1 MASFSYAS
9 NEETT
14 NANRV
19 CRLLLGPCTDQ
30 LRDLLR
36 HHVPTSTFPS
46 VINYNRSKLP
56 RLTPPQRNLILPIT
70 GCYSGNYD
78 DMDISLLYILLRKIS
93 GIPPHI
99 NGWGFDPVSTDRTA
113 SANIER
119 IRLNRNQCVHSTNT
133 TLTNVEFNLIWSSVR
148 SVVVEIDNYLSNG
161 NRYEKEVDLLRHETM
176 DPVRDKHYRDEL
188 DRQTKEDQGTR
199 DKVNELK
206 RKFNYTIFKVLKAPV
221 KHICG

>member
-1 MASFSYAS
+1 MHQQKKPQ
-9 NEETT
+9 TLT
-14 NANRV
+14 GV

-46 VINYNRSKLP
+46 VINHHRCKLP
-56 RLTPPQRNLILPIT
+56 RLTLPQKNLILPNT
-70 GCYSGNYD
+70 GCYSGNYV
-78 DMDISLLYILLRKIS
+78 DMDISLLYILLRNIC

-99 NGWGFDPVSTDRTA
+99 NGWGYDPVPTDRTT

-119 IRLNRNQCVHSTNT
+119 IRSNRNQCVHSASP
-133 TLTNVEFNLIWSSVR
+133 TLSTADFNSIWSSVR
-148 SVVVEIDNYLSNG
+148 STVVEIDKYLRNG

-176 DPVRDKHYRDEL
+176 DPVRDNHYRDEL
-188 DRQTKEDQGTR
+188 ERQTKEDQGTR

-206 RKFNYTIFKVLKAPV
+206 RKFKLYYI
-221 KHICG
+221 